1 MDPALTMALVIFAF
15 SGVSAFVGYWWGY
28 GNAETAGRDHNL
40 RLKAQIHEMT
50 LFTLD
55 LAERVYALQG
65 YKHRSA
71 HHLTPAEAAQIE
83 QISQQLRKDTA

>member
-28 GNAETAGRDHNL
+28 GNAETAGRDRNL
-40 RLKAQIHEMT
+40 RLKAQIHEMN

-55 LAERVYALQG
+55 LAERVYALKG
-65 YKHRSA
+65 YRHRSA
-71 HHLTPAEAAQIE
+71 HQLTPAEAAQFE
-83 QISQQLRKDTA
+83 QNSEQLRKDTA